1 MKLRTC
7 LILVSLLGLG
17 LSLRADDEAPTLNPD
32 LPTLFIAGDS
42 TAARNG
48 NPNIQGWA
56 EPFAV
61 FFDAEKVNVA
71 NRARGGRS
79 SRTFI
84 AEGLWG
90 KLLDELKAG
99 DVVIIQFGHNDA
111 SPVNEDESV
120 PVGKRRSRGT
130 LPGLGDETEEIDN
143 IVTGQHEVVRTFGSY
158 VQQMIDDVHAK
169 GATPVLASL
178 TPRDIWKNGHTERGS
193 GHYREWIR
201 ELAAKNELGFV
212 DLTRLTTDVWEQLG
226 ETAAK
231 TFFTQDYVHSND
243 EGARFNATMMLSGLK
258 GLRRGKIESLNSWLS
273 KTGAGVPVDSIG
285 WLNLPEPANPELP
298 SIVLIGDSTVRN
310 GGGDGAGGQWGW
322 GEPLAEMT
330 DATEFNVVNR
340 AIGGLSSRTFLT
352 QGHWDRAKTLIKPGD
367 WVLMQFGHNDA
378 APLTDNRRARGTI
391 RTAGEE
397 IQAVYNLVTFEP
409 EVVGTYGSYLRGY
422 IADIRAIGA
431 HPVICTPVPR
441 KVWDDATGLIERDGG
456 GFPPIAREV
465 AAAEGVPVIDLNTLV
480 AEAYDAMSREAVE
493 TMFGDERT
501 HTSRVGA
508 ELTAAIVAEQL
519 EAIMAQE

>member
-1 MKLRTC
+1 MKVRSLC
-7 LILVSLLGLG
+7 LCFLSSLGL
-17 LSLRADDEAPTLNPD
+17 LLAADEEAPALNPE

-42 TAARNG
+42 TAARNN

-56 EPFAV
+56 EPFAD
-61 FFDAEKVNVA
+61 FFDTEKVNIS

-79 SRTFI
+79 TRTFI
-84 AEGLWG
+84 AEGHWA
-90 KLLDELKAG
+90 KLLADLKAG
-99 DVVIIQFGHNDA
+99 DVVIIQFGHNDG

-120 PVGKRRSRGT
+120 PEEKRRSRGS
-130 LPGLGDETEEIDN
+130 LPGLGSESVEIDN
-143 IVTGQHEVVRTFGSY
+143 IVTGKHEVVRTFGAY
-158 VQQMIDDVHAK
+158 MQEMIDEVIAHD
-169 GATPVLASL
+169 ATPVLASL
-178 TPRDIWKNGHTERGS
+178 TPRDIWKDGHTERGS
-193 GHYREWIR
+193 GEYRTWIR
-201 ELAAKNELGFV
+201 ELAARNELGFV

-243 EGARFNATMMLSGLK
+243 EGARFNAAMMLSGLK
-258 GLRRGKIESLNSWLS
+258 GLRRGKIDRLEGWLNR
-273 KTGAGVPVDSIG
+273 TGEGVPADSIG
-285 WLNLPEPANPELP
+285 WLNLPEPANAELP

-322 GEPLAEMT
+322 GEPLAQII
-330 DATEFNVVNR
+330 DAADYNVVNR

-391 RTAGEE
+391 RTAGDE
-397 IQAVYNLVTFEP
+397 IQAVYNLVTFAP

-422 IADIRAIGA
+422 INDIRALGA
-431 HPVICTPVPR
+431 HPVICTSVPR
-441 KVWDDATGLIERDGG
+441 KIWDEETGLIERNGG
-456 GFPPIAREV
+456 GFPAIAREV
-465 AAAEGVPVIDLNTLV
+465 AEAENVPLIDLNELV
-480 AEAYDAMSREAVE
+480 AVRYDAMSKDEVE

-501 HTSRVGA
+501 HTSLVGA
-508 ELTAAIVAEQL
+508 QLTAEIVAEELSKLL
-519 EAIMAQE
+519 EAK